1 MTKTIDGTG
10 IQSAHTDRPAQ
21 SAPPAGWQPR
31 RLRTRVLTVV
41 ALACLAMNPQ
51 AFGQQAMPPGASP
64 SNTAEEASLLAQ
76 LRKAH
81 PGTPFTQLQRT
92 AIAGLYEVWMNGNV
106 AYVSITNPR
115 YFIFGRLFDTQTM
128 RDLTAPKL
136 AQHVSAGDVDST
148 HASPEAKPDAAQASA
163 TAVRLSQLPLSDA
176 IRTVRGNGQRKVV
189 VFSDPSCGYCKRL
202 EPELTSLD
210 NVTVYTFLVP
220 FQGDSRPIS
229 IWCAPDREAA
239 WHRWMLQGDAAGL
252 QDGSTCDHPIQRN
265 LELAHR
271 LGVQGTPTLFWED
284 GSRTE
289 GYAGRDV
296 LQARLA
302 TSAQASSGERQ
313 P

>member
-21 SAPPAGWQPR
+21 SAPPAVWSTR

-51 AFGQQAMPPGASP
+51 AFGQQPMSPGASKA
-64 SNTAEEASLLAQ
+64 NTTEEASLLAQ
-76 LRKAH
+76 LSKAH
-81 PGTPFTQLQRT
+81 PGTSFTQIQRT
-92 AIAGLYEVWMNGNV
+92 NIAGLYEVWMNGNV

-136 AQHVSAGDVDST
+136 AQHVSAVDVDST
-148 HASPEAKPDAAQASA
+148 HALPEAKPAAAQASA
-163 TAVRLSQLPLSDA
+163 TAVHLSQLPLSDA

-239 WHRWMLQGDAAGL
+239 WHRWMLQGDATGL
-252 QDGSTCDHPIQRN
+252 QDGSNCDHPIQRN

-284 GSRTE
+284 GSRTQ
-289 GYAGRDV
+289 GYAGRDA

-302 TSAQASSGERQ
+302 TSAQTSSGERQ